1 MQRLLIIF
9 FIIFA
14 EIYFKILFEIILYVY
29 GNPTS
34 QFLIKKVP
42 QNQLVWFVQLGLSSK
57 LRFIWPITSGKIIH
71 IK

>member
-14 EIYFKILFEIILYVY
+14 EIYFKILFEIIFYVY

-34 QFLIKKVP
+34 LFLIKKVP
-42 QNQLVWFVQLGLSSK
+42 QNQLTWFVQLGFSSK
-57 LRFIWPITSGKIIH
+57 LRFIWPITNGKIIH